1 MAAEDYLLADLWS
14 HVLAWRRTQ
23 AQFRGVAGSDC
34 AAFGI
39 QTERVSVRACCRR
52 TGRASAG
59 AGAAA
64 TGARPRTIADAAS
77 GQVARLGAAR
87 NA

>member
-1 MAAEDYLLADLWS
+1 MAAEDYLLADFCS
-14 HVLAWRRTQ
+14 HVLAWRLTQ
-23 AQFRGVAGSDC
+23 APFRGVAGRDC
-34 AAFGI
+34 AALGI
-39 QTERVSVRACCRR
+39 PTERVSVRACRRR

-77 GQVARLGAAR
+77 GQVARIGAAR